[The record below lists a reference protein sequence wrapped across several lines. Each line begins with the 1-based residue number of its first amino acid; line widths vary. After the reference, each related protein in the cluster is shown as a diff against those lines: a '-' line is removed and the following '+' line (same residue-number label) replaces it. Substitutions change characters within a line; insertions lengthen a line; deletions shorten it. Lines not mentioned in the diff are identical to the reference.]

1 MKTNSKI
8 ILISVLSALIL
19 AGCNK
24 ETEIIDKIETAVSA
38 VSEQKSGGTEKKI
51 IETEGD
57 TQYILGG
64 ETEASADE
72 SGTAASET
80 EDAPAELSAR
90 VFDYAA
96 LNTDTDD
103 TENTIGNLFIKD
115 GILAVDYSVESEDSF
130 HVRLRFY
137 GIEENK
143 QLAEIDMPE
152 GFGAYEM
159 ITETNDGILCKY
171 IVSNSVFDEESGV
184 FNSDYAAVTVH
195 NDFTYEISDGYAPQ
209 DVSREVCGHNIAER
223 DPDITDADSGEVL
236 VVGRAAASDDDFSGT
251 RQMYYFPIDENRFVY
266 RTAGYESLPG
276 FGIYDFSSGTAA
288 DVPQS
293 ENLVPLGVRGGKIYS
308 VKTRW
313 DGYGTE
319 LYVTDAETLET
330 EFFWDFPD
338 EVQANDYIEYAMPE
352 SGNYIALKYLSA
364 DEGKPALLY
373 AIDPDAKEYTSE
385 DIPDELKYYSLKRS
399 SGNYVTVSN
408 NDSKLLIAEINF

>member
-171 IVSNSVFDEESGV
+171 IVSN
-184 FNSDYAAVTVH
+184 
-195 NDFTYEISDGYAPQ
+195 
-209 DVSREVCGHNIAER
+209 
-223 DPDITDADSGEVL
+223 
-236 VVGRAAASDDDFSGT
+236 
-251 RQMYYFPIDENRFVY
+251 
-266 RTAGYESLPG
+266 
-276 FGIYDFSSGTAA
+276 
-288 DVPQS
+288 
-293 ENLVPLGVRGGKIYS
+293 
-308 VKTRW
+308 
-313 DGYGTE
+313 
-319 LYVTDAETLET
+319 
-330 EFFWDFPD
+330 
-338 EVQANDYIEYAMPE
+338 
-352 SGNYIALKYLSA
+352 
-364 DEGKPALLY
+364 
-373 AIDPDAKEYTSE
+373 
-385 DIPDELKYYSLKRS
+385 
-399 SGNYVTVSN
+399 
-408 NDSKLLIAEINF
+408 